1 MTDAVAVHAV
11 VVIDLIGRAEHRELV
26 RHADALEAALIA
38 RLAEHL
44 GHSAAKTAVDRM
56 ILDGDHIAGLLR
68 DAQNGVGIERF
79 DRYAYPARRPT
90 RRIFP

>member
-1 MTDAVAVHAV
+1 MLKRSNGLDIELPSFRNEDGGGLLTELKHLGQDIDDAVAVHAV

-44 GHSAAKTAVDRM
+44 GHSAAKDR
-56 ILDGDHIAGLLR
+56 R
-68 DAQNGVGIERF
+68 
-79 DRYAYPARRPT
+79 
-90 RRIFP
+90 